1 MRTACLGCTSRRHH
15 ELTVQTSTPTYRT
28 VPPHTVVPI
37 PPARPSRQRLG
48 CASDSFRA
56 STRSSS
62 DTLVGAITRAD
73 PVVHVKYRTT
83 GLRQRLPRLAQDTA
97 SAEPRHN
104 TQATACDTRSHHVGI
119 VAAARCESE
128 CSDAIL
134 ACTNSA
140 CFSAQ
145 LHESSAAAYR
155 GTLDHSL
162 RR

>member
-15 ELTVQTSTPTYRT
+15 ELTVQTSTPTVPTARCPTHCRT
-28 VPPHTVVPI
+28 HSTSTSI
-37 PPARPSRQRLG
+37 TSASRLR
-48 CASDSFRA
+48 FRA
-56 STRSSS
+56 FTRSAT